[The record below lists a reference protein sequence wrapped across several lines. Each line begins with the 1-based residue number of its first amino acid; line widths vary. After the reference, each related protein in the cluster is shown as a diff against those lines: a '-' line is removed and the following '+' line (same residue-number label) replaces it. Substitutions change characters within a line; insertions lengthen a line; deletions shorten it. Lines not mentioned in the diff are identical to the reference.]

1 MKSLHQRDNSHCPM
15 CPCCTVV
22 AETTDHVLR
31 CEEAGRV
38 EAFHLTA
45 DCLEDWM
52 ECNDTQEDLAE
63 CLGRYV
69 HGRDSETLSEICQ
82 DMGGRFHSLG
92 RSQDK
97 VGWRRLLEGMVVKEV
112 AVIQREHL
120 CAIGSAISITRW
132 MAGLI
137 VKLLEITHGQ
147 WIYRNLRVHDEV
159 AGELVS
165 KRKEELQ
172 LEIERQMELGEDGL
186 LPEDMFL
193 ADVNLSSLEQS
204 SGTRQVYWLLAIRTA
219 RKAKW
224 LRDGRPQRSDDND

>member
-1 MKSLHQRDNSHCPM
+1 M
-15 CPCCTVV
+15 V
-22 AETTDHVLR
+22 R

-38 EAFHLTA
+38 EAFHLTV
-45 DCLEDWM
+45 DCLEEWM
-52 ECNDTQEDLAE
+52 EDNETQEELAE
-63 CLGRYV
+63 CLGQYV
-69 HGRDSETLSEICQ
+69 HGRDSETLSEICSG
-82 DMGGRFHSLG
+82 MGGRFDSLG
-92 RSQDK
+92 RLQDK
-97 VGWRRLLEGMVVKEV
+97 VGWRRFLEGMVVKEV
-112 AVIQREHL
+112 ALIQREHL
-120 CAIGSAISITRW
+120 CAVGSTVSIERW
-132 MAGLI
+132 MTGLI

-159 AGELVS
+159 AGELVT

-224 LRDGRPQRSDDND
+224 LWEGGPHRSDDND